1 MKRTVR
7 ALACASLLVSGCATT
22 PSTWTPQIDAQH
34 VNQAK
39 YQQDFADCK
48 KYAEANPDADA
59 SKAAKHDALKY
70 GLGTA
75 AIMGAATIA
84 TGGIALLPIMA
95 GTLAVGA
102 GGGAVAG
109 AMGASMTADAK
120 YKDVITRCLAGRGY
134 HVIG

>member
-1 MKRTVR
+1 MKRTVSACLCLSF
-7 ALACASLLVSGCATT
+7 ALSGCATA
-22 PSTWTPQIDAQH
+22 PSTWTPQIDTQN

-39 YQQDFADCK
+39 YAQDFADCK
-48 KYAEANPDADA
+48 KFAQANPDTDA
-59 SKAAKHDALKY
+59 AKASKHDAIKY
-70 GLGTA
+70 GVGTA

-84 TGGIALLPIMA
+84 TGGLALIPIMA

-109 AMGASMTADAK
+109 AMGATASADAK